1 MFCFFNV
8 GVQNPVFDLK
18 WMCETLGTVYLC
30 LIEWIRKSTYLLE
43 KDTCI
48 LLVNCKQKAGHD
60 PGLHDK

>member
-1 MFCFFNV
+1 
-8 GVQNPVFDLK
+8 
-18 WMCETLGTVYLC
+18 MCETLGTVYLC